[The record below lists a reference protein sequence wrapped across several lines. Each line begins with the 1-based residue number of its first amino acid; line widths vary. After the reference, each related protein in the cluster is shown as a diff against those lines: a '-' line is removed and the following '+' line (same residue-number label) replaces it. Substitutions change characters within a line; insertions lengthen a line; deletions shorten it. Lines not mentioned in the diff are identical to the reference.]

1 MKKIISIRALLI
13 ALMLVLTF
21 AIPALVSA
29 QNLAAPVDVAE
40 ASPIENS
47 AEDPAIVPSK
57 TIPDDSAL
65 TDEISDSEDGT
76 GDLAEDS
83 VEEAVEKT
91 TEAEVVCEASP
102 SPLCDYCGSKD
113 HSYAYCAQRAIDNG
127 AVGRWSIPS
136 VGINVA
142 FYYVDRIY
150 ENVALGQRITD
161 AWDSATYYTYNGTY
175 VIADHSNQEFSALKY
190 VSVGAEAYVDYGSY
204 QQKYVCTKFEYGHN
218 DDGTLLDADYNVI
231 YYYDYND
238 GGITCYTCNGNS
250 YNIILVCFQPVYD

>member
-57 TIPDDSAL
+57 TTPDDSAL
-65 TDEISDSEDGT
+65 TDEISDSEDDT

-91 TEAEVVCEASP
+91 
-102 SPLCDYCGSKD
+102 
-113 HSYAYCAQRAIDNG
+113 
-127 AVGRWSIPS
+127 
-136 VGINVA
+136 
-142 FYYVDRIY
+142 
-150 ENVALGQRITD
+150 TD

-190 VSVGAEAYVDYGSY
+190 VSVGAEAYADYGSY

>member
-1 MKKIISIRALLI
+1 MKKINSIRALLI
-13 ALMLVLTF
+13 ALMLTFTF
-21 AIPALVSA
+21 AIPALASVKTQAVPVEADQIQNAAVETEVIDNEIDTVSEETD
-29 QNLAAPVDVAE
+29 DVIEETAE
-40 ASPIENS
+40 EVVETASEVE
-47 AEDPAIVPSK
+47 AEDPP
-57 TIPDDSAL
+57 IPCCSYC
-65 TDEISDSEDGT
+65 G
-76 GDLAEDS
+76 S
-83 VEEAVEKT
+83 VDH
-91 TEAEVVCEASP
+91 SY
-102 SPLCDYCGSKD
+102 DYCG
-113 HSYAYCAQRAIDNG
+113 QRSVDKG
-127 AVGRWSIPS
+127 AVGRLVIPS

-142 FYYVDRIY
+142 FYYVDKVY
-150 ENVALGQRITD
+150 ENVDLAQRVTD

>member
-65 TDEISDSEDGT
+65 TDEISDSEDDT

-127 AVGRWSIPS
+127 AVGRLSIPG

-161 AWDSATYYTYNGTY
+161 AWDSATYYSYNGTY

>member
-1 MKKIISIRALLI
+1 MKKVISIRALLI

-29 QNLAAPVDVAE
+29 QNLTASVDVAE

-47 AEDPAIVPSK
+47 IEDPAIDPSE
-57 TIPDDSAL
+57 TTPNASAI
-65 TDEISDSEDGT
+65 TDEISDPEDAT

-83 VEEAVEKT
+83 VEEAVEET
-91 TEAEVVCEASP
+91 TEPEVVYEASP
-102 SPLCDYCGSKD
+102 SPLCDYCGSQD

-142 FYYVDRIY
+142 FYFVDRIY

-190 VSVGAEAYVDYGSY
+190 VSVGAEAYADYGTY
-204 QQKYVCTKFEYGHN
+204 QQKYICTKVEYGHN

-250 YNIILVCFQPVYD
+250 YNILLVCFQPVYD

>member
-21 AIPALVSA
+21 AIPVLVSA
-29 QNLAAPVDVAE
+29 KNLAATVDVAE
-40 ASPIENS
+40 AAPIVVP
-47 AEDPAIVPSK
+47 AEIS
-57 TIPDDSAL
+57 TIDTSETTPGATVLPEEISTLDDDTSDL
-65 TDEISDSEDGT
+65 SEDVVEDEIEESTETESVSE
-76 GDLAEDS
+76 
-83 VEEAVEKT
+83 V
-91 TEAEVVCEASP
+91 SP
-102 SPLCDYCGSKD
+102 APLCDYCGSQN
-113 HSYAYCAQRAIDNG
+113 HSYSYCAQRAIDNG
-127 AVGRWSIPS
+127 AVGRLSIPG